1 MNIIKSYTLYLNTKQ
16 ATQGNANN
24 CNFNIN
30 PVITLSNV
38 NHRFA
43 ISCPMIELP
52 YSFNQLNS
60 SWNTLNYQY
69 AGGTIYPL
77 VFPEGNYNIT
87 NLISTLISLLI
98 SAFLTNHS
106 IVLTTASFNITYNSN
121 TGLIT
126 FSMSSAY
133 SITLRFSENSV
144 MATMFGAS
152 TSNITF
158 SNSISVISPNKV
170 QVNPVLSVYIRSGSI
185 KFSYNS
191 EAIASGYK
199 TSSILAKIPVNL
211 LPNSIIYNNQNT
223 IPQIITNQTIDNIN
237 LYITDNLLDSQIDM
251 KGINYGI
258 MIRIDEVDTIDTLH
272 GSDKAELAQL
282 QAPEVET
289 PQDKLLNDLI
299 NKKLLLENQIKTYK
313 K

>member
-16 ATQGNANN
+16 ATQGNSNN
-24 CNFNIN
+24 CNFNVN

-52 YSFNQLNS
+52 YSFNQLNNN
-60 SWNTLNYQY
+60 WNTLTYLY
-69 AGGTIYPL
+69 GGTGPFPL

-87 NLISTLISLLI
+87 TLISTFVSLLVNALLANQ
-98 SAFLTNHS
+98 SL
-106 IVLTTASFNITYNSN
+106 IVSSSTFPITYNAN

-126 FSMSSAY
+126 FVSTLPAL
-133 SITLRFSENSV
+133 ITLNFASNQV
-144 MATMFGAS
+144 MATMFGFNLTNS
-152 TSNITF
+152 VFTSGSPLT
-158 SNSISVISPNKV
+158 SPNKV